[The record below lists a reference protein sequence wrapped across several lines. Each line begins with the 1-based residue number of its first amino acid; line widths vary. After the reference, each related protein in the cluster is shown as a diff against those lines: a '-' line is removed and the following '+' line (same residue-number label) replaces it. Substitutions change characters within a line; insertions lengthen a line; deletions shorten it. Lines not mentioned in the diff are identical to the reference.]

1 MKNEENEIGMLIL
14 VMAPIIAGFFFLMER
29 ML

>member
-1 MKNEENEIGMLIL
+1 MKKEENEIGMLIL
-14 VMAPIIAGFFFLMER
+14 VMAPIMAVMLILMER

>member
-14 VMAPIIAGFFFLMER
+14 VMAPIMAVMLILMER